1 MGKLAD
7 QIKTDCC
14 GSLLDDKAQLVKD
27 VAALEALNSQLSGRV
42 AKLINKNI
50 SLNIKL
56 DDLKEQYTICN
67 AERYKVRTAS
77 RATCRTVFNT
87 MYKAD
92 PKHKEQV
99 WANLCLS
106 LGIEA

>member
-7 QIKTDCC
+7 QITADCC
-14 GSLLDDKAQLVKD
+14 GSLLDDKAQLVRD
-27 VAALEALNSQLSGRV
+27 VAALESRCVMLTE
-42 AKLINKNI
+42 KNI
-50 SLNIKL
+50 EL
-56 DDLKEQYTICN
+56 N
-67 AERYKVRTAS
+67 AEYVRYHVGLNTDTRS
-77 RATCRTVFNT
+77 TCRTIFNT

>member
-1 MGKLAD
+1 MQMGKLAD
-7 QIKTDCC
+7 QITADCC

-27 VAALEALNSQLSGRV
+27 VAALELKAYRLSKRV
-42 AKLINKNI
+42 TKLTKRI
-50 SLNIKL
+50 L
-56 DDLKEQYTICN
+56 ICN
-67 AERYKVRTAS
+67 TERDVLYKEFRDSTDTRS
-77 RATCRTVFNT
+77 TCRTVFDT

-99 WANLCLS
+99 WANLCLT